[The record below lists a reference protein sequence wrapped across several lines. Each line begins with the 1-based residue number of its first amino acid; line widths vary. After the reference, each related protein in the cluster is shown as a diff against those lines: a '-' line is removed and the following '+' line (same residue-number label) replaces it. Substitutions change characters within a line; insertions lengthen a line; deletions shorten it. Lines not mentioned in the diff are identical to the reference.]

1 MDVQA
6 LELSIG
12 FPHPG
17 PVRPPGRRAER
28 AARLA
33 AAPPGANQSPGAVA
47 RRHAWLLAYTG
58 VSIAAGLGALLW
70 TTATIPVWPAI
81 DPGLQGTALAGPDG
95 GLLLWIAFG
104 LIGSLRVL
112 PLPGSSGVWTFHFP
126 FIAAAMVLGGPTA
139 GAWVGFLST
148 LERRELE
155 SQPWYGVLA
164 NHSVMAFAA
173 VLGGLSVQVCAGA
186 LAAAGAD
193 PGIAGLVATAVGT
206 VVLSLVANAMAA
218 GTIMLREDLG
228 AASLIDVIVRS
239 IGRMTLAE
247 VGLAWVFVMAA
258 TTVGWWAP
266 LAISLAV
273 LAVWPAEG
281 VEFQDPLMK
290 LPRMRT
296 FERELDR
303 VLARTRRGLAPGGL
317 LLSID
322 LDGFGQVNKDPA
334 LGKDVGDEVLAE
346 IGNRMRALMRAT
358 DFAGRLGGDELAMFY
373 AGDIDPAAARR
384 IARRLEASIRR
395 PVLTSRGVVS
405 VGVSIGALIVRP
417 SADVPGRAVLMR
429 WADLTMQEQ
438 KRAQKEGLS
447 TSGVRFH
454 RYGAATPSRTAD
466 ADVRGDA
473 GSTRGRTRA
482 ERLTLGAVATAGAAF
497 VVTLAAVLAR
507 HLG

>member
-12 FPHPG
+12 FPRPG
-17 PVRPPGRRAER
+17 PVRPPGRSAER
-28 AARLA
+28 TARPG
-33 AAPPGANQSPGAVA
+33 AAPPDGGPSPDAVA
-47 RRHAWLLAYTG
+47 TRQARLYAYTG
-58 VSIAAGLGALLW
+58 ASIAAGLGALLW
-70 TTATIPVWPAI
+70 ATATIPIWPAI
-81 DPGLQGTALAGPDG
+81 DPGLDGTALAGPDG

-173 VLGGLSVQVCAGA
+173 VLGGLSVQVCAGS
-186 LAAAGAD
+186 LAAAGVD
-193 PGIAGLVATAVGT
+193 PGIAGLAATAIGT

-218 GTIMLREDLG
+218 GTIMLREGLG
-228 AASLIDVIVRS
+228 ASSLVDVVVRS

-247 VGLAWVFVMAA
+247 IGLAWVFVMAA

-273 LAVWPAEG
+273 LAVWPPEG

-346 IGNRMRALMRAT
+346 IGNRMRGLMRAT

-373 AGDIDPAAARR
+373 AGEIDPATARR
-384 IARRLEASIRR
+384 IAKRLEASIRR

-405 VGVSIGALIVRP
+405 VGVSIGALVVRP
-417 SADVPGRAVLMR
+417 SVDIPGRAVLMR

-438 KRAQKEGLS
+438 KRAQKAGLA

-454 RYGAATPSRTAD
+454 KYGTATPRRTAD
-466 ADVRGDA
+466 AGA
-473 GSTRGRTRA
+473 TGEAESARGRSRTESLMR
-482 ERLTLGAVATAGAAF
+482 GAIIAAGTAF
-497 VVTLAAVLAR
+497 VVTFVLVAARLMA
-507 HLG
+507 

>member
-12 FPHPG
+12 FPRPG
-17 PVRPPGRRAER
+17 PVRPPGRGAER
-28 AARLA
+28 TARPAAL
-33 AAPPGANQSPGAVA
+33 PPGGNPSPGAIA
-47 RRHAWLLAYTG
+47 RRQAWLYAYTG
-58 VSIAAGLGALLW
+58 ASIAAGLGALLW

-81 DPGLQGTALAGPDG
+81 DPGLDGTALAGPDG
-95 GLLLWIAFG
+95 GLLLWVAFG

-112 PLPGSSGVWTFHFP
+112 PIPGSSGVWTFHFP

-148 LERRELE
+148 VERRELE
-155 SQPWYGVLA
+155 SQPWYGILA

-186 LAAAGAD
+186 LAASGAE
-193 PGIAGLVATAVGT
+193 PGIAGLVATAAGT

-228 AASLIDVIVRS
+228 AASLVDVVVRS

-247 VGLAWVFVMAA
+247 IGLAWVFVMAA

-346 IGNRMRALMRAT
+346 IGDRMRALMRAT

-373 AGDIDPAAARR
+373 TGEIDPAAARR
-384 IARRLEASIRR
+384 IAKRLEASVRR
-395 PVLTSRGVVS
+395 PVLTSRGVVT

-417 SADVPGRAVLMR
+417 SPDVPGRAVLMR

-438 KRAQKEGLS
+438 KRAQKAGLAA
-447 TSGVRFH
+447 SGVRFH
-454 RYGAATPSRTAD
+454 RYGMATPRQAAEPDTAGQ
-466 ADVRGDA
+466 ARPPAASMRG
-473 GSTRGRTRA
+473 
-482 ERLTLGAVATAGAAF
+482 ERLMRAALVTAGAAF
-497 VVTLAAVLAR
+497 MATLVTVLAR
-507 HLG
+507 LLA